1 MFRPWREFGA
11 VDRTGGKIAVGAF
24 ERTSARASRPK
35 RTFREWRECCR
46 APPGTSDARYSDATN
61 RGCFEWTVRWACYSY
76 SAPRAAVR
84 SGAHAL
90 QPHVECECDETG
102 QQMPQQRGKSPQVTR
117 RGIRAATPLSQRRA
131 GIASAHPRATFER
144 SSRSAEGGEGPPSRK
159 STCFCICLIRSCDSS
174 SAG

>member
-11 VDRTGGKIAVGAF
+11 VDRTGGKIAV
-24 ERTSARASRPK
+24 ARSSGPAPEPLGRNARFANGVSVAGRLRGHPMQDTVMRPSWLL
-35 RTFREWRECCR
+35 RVDRSMGMLQCTTW
-46 APPGTSDARYSDATN
+46 
-61 RGCFEWTVRWACYSY
+61 
-76 SAPRAAVR
+76 AAVR

-117 RGIRAATPLSQRRA
+117 RGIRASTPLSQRRA

-144 SSRSAEGGEGPPSRK
+144 SSRFAEGGEGPPSRK